1 MTNVLGYIQTAATN
15 FTTKRQVPK
24 NAKLRALSALTPTPL
39 THHSYE
45 PYAPAHLRTFTLINR
60 HLMRLCLVLLQ
71 IPLSVSS
78 HVKKF
83 NIVRNDHGHTQR
95 CEILNLTGNTLFR
108 QIWPKKVK
116 VVSLSWNLIPRPIR
130 ICRIQW
136 WCSLFLLSTV
146 NLVQKINTVSLGW
159 NLVPMLIR
167 IWIIWW

>member
-1 MTNVLGYIQTAATN
+1 MDITCELLLFCIKGSPPPSLIYRL
-15 FTTKRQVPK
+15 FPK
-24 NAKLRALSALTPTPL
+24 YFYPNLRPSFSQASSGLRA
-39 THHSYE
+39 
-45 PYAPAHLRTFTLINR
+45 
-60 HLMRLCLVLLQ
+60 CLVLLQ

-95 CEILNLTGNTLFR
+95 CEILNLTRNTLFR

-116 VVSLSWNLIPRPIR
+116 IVSLSWNLIPRPIR

-146 NLVQKINTVSLGW
+146 NLVQKINTVSLSW
-159 NLVPMLIR
+159 NLVPRLIR
-167 IWIIWW
+167 IWIIRW